1 MSNVTS
7 LARRRRSQTV
17 EDAITSLH
25 ASVIAEYLAARLAG
39 SRADMDEIRKGAAR
53 VDSEYPGFPS
63 LVAQL
68 DALRSAA

>member
-1 MSNVTS
+1 MSNVTR
-7 LARRRRSQTV
+7 LADRRSTTV

-25 ASVIAEYLAARLAG
+25 ASVISDYLAARLAG
-39 SRADMDEIRKGAAR
+39 SSTRLKEIRMEAAGI
-53 VDSEYPGFPS
+53 DKEYPGFPS